1 MVWLRGTG
9 KLYDNS
15 KNVLD
20 SEKNT
25 PSFFLINYRRCLI
38 PTRYL
43 TTQVTTVLQYSSELQ
58 SKLTRKLF
66 SRFSLFGNLGKTSNN
81 ETNNN
86 AKKKRQQQQ
95 KGKETR
101 TCYEVTKV
109 KVEVHVP
116 LFQKSTDSHIHSR
129 KSTFLG
135 GGREGGDS
143 KGRVI
148 NKKHTML
155 G

>member
-1 MVWLRGTG
+1 MKMKKIRMTKDALFQLVSQPRCHYRLSPNLVWLRGTG

-58 SKLTRKLF
+58 SKLTRIKAFLSVQF
-66 SRFSLFGNLGKTSNN
+66 VRELGKTGNN
-81 ETNNN
+81 ETKNN
-86 AKKKRQQQQ
+86 AKNKNNNNRRAKKQ
-95 KGKETR
+95 E
-101 TCYEVTKV
+101 
-109 KVEVHVP
+109 HVM
-116 LFQKSTDSHIHSR
+116 R
-129 KSTFLG
+129 
-135 GGREGGDS
+135 
-143 KGRVI
+143 
-148 NKKHTML
+148 
-155 G
+155 

>member
-1 MVWLRGTG
+1 MPFYRLSPNLVWLRGAG

-58 SKLTRKLF
+58 SKLTRIKAFLSVQF
-66 SRFSLFGNLGKTSNN
+66 VRELGKTGNN
-81 ETNNN
+81 ETKNN
-86 AKKKRQQQQ
+86 AKKKDNNNRRAKKQ
-95 KGKETR
+95 E
-101 TCYEVTKV
+101 
-109 KVEVHVP
+109 HVM
-116 LFQKSTDSHIHSR
+116 R
-129 KSTFLG
+129 
-135 GGREGGDS
+135 
-143 KGRVI
+143 
-148 NKKHTML
+148 
-155 G
+155 